1 MMNVRKQRTT
11 VHKLAIAILVLI
23 LAFGFAVSATGCIVQ
38 GGPVETGGSQPV
50 EENSGKEPGSEMNP
64 ETLTDSGNY
73 IGQADNNFIEIQI
86 SGVPEDIDPKVFM
99 ISDEARADFDALDL
113 EMGDTIRFDYYIDE
127 HERNV
132 LITLEAI

>member
-1 MMNVRKQRTT
+1 MMNVRKKKNTF
-11 VHKLAIAILVLI
+11 HKLVIAILVLI
-23 LAFGFAVSATGCIVQ
+23 LAFGFAISATGCIVQ
-38 GGPVETGGSQPV
+38 SGPVEENGSQPV
-50 EENSGKEPGSEMNP
+50 EAEI
-64 ETLTDSGNY
+64 LTDSGNY

-99 ISDEARADFDALDL
+99 ISDEVRADFDALAL
-113 EMGDTIRFDYYIDE
+113 EMGDTIRFDYYVDE

>member
-23 LAFGFAVSATGCIVQ
+23 LAFGFAISATGCIVQ

-50 EENSGKEPGSEMNP
+50 EEEP
-64 ETLTDSGNY
+64 ETLTDSGSY